1 MKHLPL
7 FSFIGWTLALI
18 TIMAPA
24 LPAQPASSYA
34 YLPPSSEGY
43 TPLTPRSKERPSLS
57 HTKTTATSKRTKTAS
72 TSHEGTP
79 KDELPRKV
87 ARVEAND
94 QLQDSRIRKLEKDV
108 SNIKG
113 SSARPANYDSPS
125 ASLRPHT
132 TYVVKPGDSLWGIA
146 NRHRVSPGEII
157 QLNRMKGDT
166 VLIGQQLQ
174 IPDPLSSSS
183 TIQTTYQ
190 ALHHDVRPGDT
201 SSAILKKYG
210 ITRTSL
216 MEANP
221 RVDFGAAL
229 VPGSRLV
236 IPGKSPHVDTAPK
249 PSSSSRSGSYTVR
262 SGDSLKAIAIRHGT
276 TTASLAALN
285 GIQDANKL
293 IIGQRLILPEGK
305 TSPIAETSP
314 ELMAKPMPTPTM
326 AKPMPMPM
334 AMPAMAKPMPMPMAA
349 VSKETASVTNNRL
362 PDAPPPSVP
371 SPSPTI
377 PLATKSATN
386 SIVPTDIPAIPSDQ
400 AVTSPESHRGVLAY
414 RVDATDTI
422 DSIASQFGTT
432 PARIREIN
440 HLQPTTKL
448 SIGDE
453 IVVPA
458 LGAVAVGD

>member
-1 MKHLPL
+1 MKHSPL
-7 FSFIGWTLALI
+7 FLFIGWILALFI
-18 TIMAPA
+18 ILAPA

-34 YLPPSSEGY
+34 YQPTSSQGY

-57 HTKTTATSKRTKTAS
+57 NTKTTTSSKRTKTVS
-72 TSHEGTP
+72 TSDEGTSA
-79 KDELPRKV
+79 DELPRKV
-87 ARVEAND
+87 AKVEAND
-94 QLQDSRIRKLEKDV
+94 QVQDSRIRKLEKDV
-108 SNIKG
+108 SSIKG
-113 SSARPANYDSPS
+113 SSVRTTNDERSSGSSRAQ
-125 ASLRPHT
+125 T
-132 TYVVKPGDSLWGIA
+132 TYIVKPGDSLWGIA

-174 IPDPLSSSS
+174 IPDPLGSSS
-183 TIQTTYQ
+183 TLKTTYQ

-221 RVDFGAAL
+221 RTDFGAAL

-236 IPGKSPHVDTAPK
+236 IPRKNHHVDTAPM
-249 PSSSSRSGSYTVR
+249 PSTSNKSGSYTVR

-276 TTASLAALN
+276 TTANLAALN

-293 IIGQRLILPEGK
+293 MVGQRLILPEGQA
-305 TSPIAETSP
+305 SPVAETSP
-314 ELMAKPMPTPTM
+314 EPMPT

-334 AMPAMAKPMPMPMAA
+334 AKPMPMLMATA
-349 VSKETASVTNNRL
+349 SKETASM
-362 PDAPPPSVP
+362 PDNGLSDDSSPSVPPPS
-371 SPSPTI
+371 
-377 PLATKSATN
+377 
-386 SIVPTDIPAIPSDQ
+386 PAIALQTKPTASPVISTDVP
-400 AVTSPESHRGVLAY
+400 AISNDLPAPPPESHRGMLAY

-448 SIGDE
+448 SVGDE